1 MPEVGPFE
9 ILVVAVVA
17 LVVFGPEKLPEI
29 ARTIG
34 RTLADFRRV
43 VDEAKGEF
51 QSGFDFDD
59 DEPSHPM
66 DEVLYGGAE
75 RADPRDRY
83 GEATTLTEIPDRP
96 ASSLEGA
103 ASTQSD
109 TPSVTGTP
117 TSLQPPREEPHE
129 V

>member
-34 RTLADFRRV
+34 RALADFRRV

-51 QSGFDFDD
+51 QTGLNFDD

-66 DEVLYGGAE
+66 NEVLYGEVE
-75 RADPRDRY
+75 RGDARDRY
-83 GEATTLTEIPDRP
+83 GEAMGLTEIPDRP
-96 ASSLEGA
+96 AGSLQSGT
-103 ASTQSD
+103 STQPGASRMPD
-109 TPSVTGTP
+109 TP
-117 TSLQPPREEPHE
+117 TSLEPPREEPHE